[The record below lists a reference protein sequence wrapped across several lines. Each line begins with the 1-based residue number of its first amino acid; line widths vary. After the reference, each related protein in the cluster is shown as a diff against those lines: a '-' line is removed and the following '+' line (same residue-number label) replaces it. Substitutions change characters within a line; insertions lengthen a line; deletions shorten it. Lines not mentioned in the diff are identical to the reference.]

1 MSNKRRGQR
10 AQHISRAPKP
20 AFFYGWWI
28 VFLGFMLMAVSFSII
43 MSCHSLFVLP
53 VSQSL
58 GISRGEF
65 TLTLTLVG
73 LSAAASSAW
82 VGKVLSRSKSL
93 KRSMTLFVLWAGLV
107 FAAFSAARATWHF
120 YALAV
125 LLGPGFVGSSN
136 LAGSL
141 LVNQWF
147 VARRG
152 FALGLVAAG
161 SGIGTALLSPII
173 TKVIVGWG
181 WQMGYLF
188 SGALILLICLP
199 LVTKLATRS
208 PSDAGL
214 SPLGLSPNSSA
225 SSLTDSQS
233 PTNPEIPTDPQ
244 TSAPPQASPGSI
256 ATPGLTLSELK
267 AMPAF
272 WLFFVTMFLLCV
284 VIGGSQLTIVAYFR
298 EIGYTAEFAA
308 LMFSVQALGMLVGK
322 LSLGAIFDW
331 LGARGGILIATAALA
346 ITMVGYLNAA
356 ALPIALASSILIGM
370 AASMSTVG
378 NAYLTGSFFG
388 SKDFGNVYG
397 LVNIT
402 MITGATTGPLVT
414 NLIYDRT
421 GSYSLAWM
429 GFLVLILLCGVS
441 LIYLQKVFYV
451 KLVKAS

>member
-1 MSNKRRGQR
+1 MYKKRRPQR
-10 AQHISRAPKP
+10 GGTAPRP
-20 AFFYGWWI
+20 ALFHGWWI
-28 VFLGFMLMAVSFSII
+28 VFLGFILMAVSFSII

-82 VGKVLSRSKSL
+82 VGKILSRSKSL
-93 KRSMTLFVLWAGLV
+93 KRSMFLFVLWAGLV

-161 SGIGTALLSPII
+161 SGIGTALLSPLI
-173 TKVIVGWG
+173 TKVIVDWG

-188 SGALILLICLP
+188 SGALILLVCLP
-199 LVTKLATRS
+199 LVAKLATRT
-208 PSDAGL
+208 PSDMGL
-214 SPLGLSPNSSA
+214 SPLGLSADSSA
-225 SSLTDSQS
+225 SSPTDPQSPTDSQS
-233 PTNPEIPTDPQ
+233 ATDSQ
-244 TSAPPQASPGSI
+244 SKSPPASLTP
-256 ATPGLTLSELK
+256 PGLTLSELK

-272 WLFFVTMFLLCV
+272 WLFFATMFLICV

-298 EIGYTAEFAA
+298 ELGYSTEFAA

-331 LGARGGILIATAALA
+331 LGARGGIIVAIAALA
-346 ITMVGYLNAA
+346 VTMAGYLNAA
-356 ALPIALASSILIGM
+356 ALPIALASSVLVGM

-397 LVNIT
+397 LVNVT
-402 MITGATTGPLVT
+402 MMTGATSGPLVT

-421 GSYSLAWM
+421 GSYSMAWV

-441 LIYLQKVFYV
+441 LVYLQRVFDV
-451 KLVKAS
+451 KLRKAS

>member
-1 MSNKRRGQR
+1 MFNAKLDERIKNAKKSGT
-10 AQHISRAPKP
+10 APKS

-82 VGKVLSRSKSL
+82 VGKILSRSKSL

-120 YALAV
+120 YALAI

-161 SGIGTALLSPII
+161 SGIGTALLSPVI

-188 SGALILLICLP
+188 SGTLILLVCLP
-199 LVTKLATRS
+199 LVTKLAIRA

-214 SPLGLSPNSSA
+214 SPLGLSPKSNVSSPMDLQSPSNRENPTPPQSPPA
-225 SSLTDSQS
+225 SLT
-233 PTNPEIPTDPQ
+233 P
-244 TSAPPQASPGSI
+244 
-256 ATPGLTLSELK
+256 PGLTLSELK
-267 AMPAF
+267 AMPSF
-272 WLFFVTMFLLCV
+272 WLFFVTMFLICV
-284 VIGGSQLTIVAYFR
+284 VIGGAQLTIVAYFR

-308 LMFSVQALGMLVGK
+308 LMFSIQALGMLVGK

-331 LGARGGILIATAALA
+331 LGARGGIIIAMTALA
-346 ITMVGYLNAA
+346 VTMAGYLNAA
-356 ALPIALASSILIGM
+356 VLPIALASSVLVGM

-388 SKDFGNVYG
+388 SRDFGNVYG

-414 NLIYDRT
+414 NLIYDLT
-421 GSYSLAWM
+421 GSYGPAWM

-441 LIYLQKVFYV
+441 LIYLQQVFNV
-451 KLVKAS
+451 KLQKAS

>member
-1 MSNKRRGQR
+1 MFNTQREQR
-10 AQHISRAPKP
+10 AEYADTSPKP
-20 AFFYGWWI
+20 TFFHGWWI

-53 VSQSL
+53 VSQDL
-58 GISRGEF
+58 GISRGQF

-82 VGKVLSRSKSL
+82 VGKALSRSKSL

-107 FAAFSAARATWHF
+107 FAAFSFARATWHF
-120 YALAV
+120 YVLAV
-125 LLGPGFVGSSN
+125 FLGPGFVGSSN

-161 SGIGTALLSPII
+161 SGIGTALLSPLI

-181 WQMGYLF
+181 WQAGYLF

-199 LVTKLATRS
+199 LVAKLALRS

-214 SPLGLSPNSSA
+214 SPLGLSPNSNA
-225 SSLTDSQS
+225 SSLMDSQGPADPLS
-233 PTNPEIPTDPQ
+233 PK
-244 TSAPPQASPGSI
+244 APHIAPASLTP
-256 ATPGLTLSELK
+256 PGLTLSELK

-272 WLFFVTMFLLCV
+272 WLFFVTMFLICV

-331 LGARGGILIATAALA
+331 LGARGGILIATSALA
-346 ITMVGYLNAA
+346 VTMVGYLNAA
-356 ALPIALASSILIGM
+356 VLPIALASSVLVGM

-388 SKDFGNVYG
+388 SRDFGNVYG

-402 MITGATTGPLVT
+402 MITGATTGPLIT
-414 NLIYDRT
+414 NLIYDLT
-421 GSYSLAWM
+421 GSYSPAWL
-429 GFLVLILLCGVS
+429 GFLALILLCAVS
-441 LIYLQKVFYV
+441 LIWLQRVF
-451 KLVKAS
+451 KGKFNESSARMQ